1 MASLSPDDEQAILVQ
16 EPNSF
21 VRSLTLNRPEQLNAL
36 SEDMVSRLIELFL
49 VYQQDAKVKL
59 VILKGEGRA
68 FCAGGDVA
76 ALARL
81 LFEGNWRTAIEIVGK
96 LYKLMHLV
104 ATNKK
109 PQVAILDGIVV
120 GAGAAISI
128 HGRFRVATEN
138 SIFAMPETALGS
150 FPDMGSSHFLSRLPG
165 SLGEYLALTG
175 ARLDGADMLACGLA
189 THFVP
194 SDKLAL
200 LEEALVLKMASPNI
214 LSYDLADNISAI
226 IKEYS
231 QQPNLSGR
239 SALNRM
245 DTINKCFSKRTAE
258 EIFTA
263 LENEA
268 ANSKTDDTWF
278 SSTIH
283 KLNRAAPAS
292 LKIALRSVRQGR
304 TEGVVECLVREHR
317 ISSIGLRVEAHT
329 DFKEGCR
336 ALLLDK
342 DGNPKW
348 EPSRL
353 ELVDDEMI
361 DKVFTPF
368 DENDELK
375 ELQVPI
381 ISKL

>member
-36 SEDMVSRLIELFL
+36 SNDMVSRLIELVLF
-49 VYQQDAKVKL
+49 YQQDAKINL

-81 LFEGNWRTAIEIVGK
+81 LFEGNWRTAIEINGK

-109 PQVAILDGIVV
+109 PQVAILDGIVM

-200 LEEALVLKMASPNI
+200 LEEALVSKMATTNI
-214 LSYDLADNISAI
+214 SSYDLADNISVI

-231 QQPNLSGR
+231 QQPNLAER
-239 SALNRM
+239 SALIRM

-268 ANSKTDDTWF
+268 ANSKTDEAWL
-278 SSTIH
+278 SSTMYQL
-283 KLNRAAPAS
+283 KRASPSS
-292 LKIALRSVRQGR
+292 LKVALRSVREGR
-304 TEGVVECLVREHR
+304 TQGVVECIAREYR
-317 ISSIGLRVEAHT
+317 IQCYAMRGDVYS

-342 DGNPKW
+342 DRSPKW
-348 EPSRL
+348 EPSKL
-353 ELVDDEMI
+353 ELVEDEI
-361 DKVFTPF
+361 VEKVFNKF

-375 ELQVPI
+375 EFQVPI
-381 ISKL
+381 SKL